1 MGVGVVYWVTG
12 WVWFTGLLGY
22 WVTGLLGYW
31 VGVGVRDLIWVTGLL
46 GVQDLGYGV

>member
-1 MGVGVVYWVTG
+1 MEEVEEVEEVWG
-12 WVWFTGLLGY
+12 WGWF
-22 WVTGLLGYW
+22 TGLLGYW